1 MQQASFGVDCRTFA
15 EDFVPDIPT
24 TAVAVVIID
33 MQNAF
38 CHPDGSFGQVGAD
51 VSGCNAAIAGCV
63 RIVEAARAAGH
74 PVVFTR
80 AIHDRGLTDWR
91 MLTELPMFAGLRAIS
106 SCEDGTWD
114 AALVDELKVAPGEL
128 EFTKSRYS
136 PFVETDIEA
145 KLRDLGTENLI
156 FGGVG
161 TSVCLESSV
170 RDASQRDFRTF
181 VVEDAVGD
189 ISSEAHEGSLHIMG
203 AMFGWNTTSAEVIAA
218 WGTG

>member
-1 MQQASFGVDCRTFA
+1 MAAIRLPSTTMSAGPYAGAPVPSTIVTSRRISREYGPEPSVRSGAAWFVRAVVTECLRLASHRRGIALRDTAEHIMQQASFGVDCRTFA

-33 MQNAF
+33 MQNGF

-63 RIVEAARAAGH
+63 RIVDAARAAGY

-114 AALVDELKVAPGEL
+114 AELVGELKMAPGEL

-136 PFVETDIEA
+136 PFVET
-145 KLRDLGTENLI
+145 
-156 FGGVG
+156 
-161 TSVCLESSV
+161 
-170 RDASQRDFRTF
+170 
-181 VVEDAVGD
+181 
-189 ISSEAHEGSLHIMG
+189 
-203 AMFGWNTTSAEVIAA
+203 
-218 WGTG
+218 